1 MRRCLLLAVVAFAAA
16 IPTAAAGPDPRAL
29 VLAPADV
36 PAGFRLVPDESGLRT
51 NAQEAKDF
59 PETRRYYRRWKRV
72 TGYQALY
79 EKKPAKLESRADVFR
94 SRVGAEAMLSLTD
107 REWRKSGVSGQR
119 RASLAIGDRG
129 VVYWLGGD
137 LRMTLVLW
145 REGRVFAGLQGIGL
159 ARDRTIALARRMQ
172 RGIAAELG

>member
-1 MRRCLLLAVVAFAAA
+1 
-16 IPTAAAGPDPRAL
+16 
-29 VLAPADV
+29 
-36 PAGFRLVPDESGLRT
+36 
-51 NAQEAKDF
+51 
-59 PETRRYYRRWKRV
+59 
-72 TGYQALY
+72 
-79 EKKPAKLESRADVFR
+79 
-94 SRVGAEAMLSLTD
+94 MLSLTD
-107 REWRKSGVSGQR
+107 REWRKSGASGQR

-129 VVYWLGGD
+129 IVYWSGGD